1 MSELDF
7 TAALEDELRL
17 RGLAFSRADVLAFVE
32 ACWPLVADDPSP
44 ARWAAEFA
52 AAAHAASETP
62 DAPISF

>member
-1 MSELDF
+1 MTRPEFL
-7 TAALEDELRL
+7 AALESELQQRGRL
-17 RGLAFSRADVLAFVE
+17 FSRADVLAFVE

>member
-1 MSELDF
+1 MTRPEFL
-7 TAALEDELRL
+7 AALESELQQ
-17 RGLAFSRADVLAFVE
+17 RGRPFSRADVLAFVE